1 MSALHPLKALNA
13 LRLRRKAAR
22 AARAAQAQAPAADQ
36 AYLMLEP
43 GSYQVQRSGAD
54 RHGAIKPKR

>member
-1 MSALHPLKALNA
+1 MSTLHPLKALHA

-22 AARAAQAQAPAADQ
+22 AAQAQAPASDR

-43 GSYQVQRSGAD
+43 GSYQVHRSGAA
-54 RHGAIKPKR
+54 RHAVIKPKR

>member
-1 MSALHPLKALNA
+1 MSALSALKA

-22 AARAAQAQAPAADQ
+22 AALAAQPQAPASDQ
-36 AYLMLEP
+36 AYLILAP
-43 GSYQVQRSGAD
+43 GSYQVHRSGAD

>member
-1 MSALHPLKALNA
+1 MSAITALNA

-22 AARAAQAQAPAADQ
+22 AASAAQPQAPASDQ

-43 GSYQVQRSGAD
+43 GSYQVHRSGAV
-54 RHGAIKPKR
+54 RHAVIKPKR